1 MNDQIFIELIK
12 TIPTFIV
19 GLIAARIAW
28 QQSRTAQ
35 EQKRIAEAKL
45 KFDLFQ
51 KRIDFYEAF
60 YTLAESAKSYKNHK
74 EALNSL
80 KTMIPLANQAGFLF
94 GEDVQELV
102 EEMCKKVA
110 ILGQAIGATAEN
122 DNVVPKH
129 VLSKVVEANNWIKQA
144 PIKETFKPYLD
155 LSSWR

>member
-12 TIPTFIV
+12 TIPTLIV

-35 EQKRIAEAKL
+35 EQKSIAEAKL

-51 KRIDFYEAF
+51 RRIAFYEAF
-60 YTLAESAKSYKNHK
+60 YTLSESAKNYKDHK
-74 EALNSL
+74 EAISSL
-80 KTMIPLANQAGFLF
+80 KTMITLAHQSGFLF
-94 GEDVQELV
+94 GTDVQELV

-110 ILGQAIGATAEN
+110 VLGKAIGATIEN
-122 DNVVPKH
+122 DNVVPKDI
-129 VLSKVVEANNWIKQA
+129 LSKVLEANNWIKQA